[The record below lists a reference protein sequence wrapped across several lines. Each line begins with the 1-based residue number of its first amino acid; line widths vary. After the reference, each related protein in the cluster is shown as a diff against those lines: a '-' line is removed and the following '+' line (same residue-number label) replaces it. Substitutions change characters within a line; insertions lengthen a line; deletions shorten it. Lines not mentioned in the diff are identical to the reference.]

1 MKFESKMCQ
10 WCWQLVP
17 LDPSRI
23 VSDRFGT
30 VVLRGQDG
38 RMHSFHRKLKENELE
53 QQTEQIGTEERT
65 GGGKVTEENSE
76 TETLLRFGSS
86 AFGE

>member
-1 MKFESKMCQ
+1 
-10 WCWQLVP
+10 
-17 LDPSRI
+17 
-23 VSDRFGT
+23 
-30 VVLRGQDG
+30 
-38 RMHSFHRKLKENELE
+38 MHSFHRKLKENELE

>member
-1 MKFESKMCQ
+1 
-10 WCWQLVP
+10 
-17 LDPSRI
+17 
-23 VSDRFGT
+23 
-30 VVLRGQDG
+30 
-38 RMHSFHRKLKENELE
+38 MHSFHRKLKENELE

-76 TETLLRFGSS
+76 TEAFIRFSEA